1 MHDNSK
7 SYVTL
12 YLKSYE
18 QSDSL
23 DRIVATIN
31 VITHKKVIRIR

>member
-1 MHDNSK
+1 MK
-7 SYVTL
+7 IKLYVVL

-31 VITHKKVIRIR
+31 VVTHKEVIRIR